1 MAALKRSVDLS
12 NEEFKQ
18 AWEDV
23 RNDATDTNWILL
35 AYGEHG
41 EIQLRGKGPGGLKDM
56 KKKLHD
62 NQIYVGV
69 IRVKAVDEH
78 GSHRAKFVYIN
89 YVGTNVPTLRA
100 ARASTHKS
108 DFERFFHGYHIQIY
122 ANSLEEISEENITA
136 LLQSCAGAH
145 RPQAYEF

>member
-35 AYGEHG
+35 AYGEHD

-56 KKKLHD
+56 KRKLHD

-78 GSHRAKFVYIN
+78 GSH
-89 YVGTNVPTLRA
+89 
-100 ARASTHKS
+100 
-108 DFERFFHGYHIQIY
+108 
-122 ANSLEEISEENITA
+122 
-136 LLQSCAGAH
+136 
-145 RPQAYEF
+145 